1 MSFHRQINRAEF
13 GPASSC
19 GLACEI
25 AAEYYQSDQR
35 ACQRPAAIYG
45 NPRMSTLAKIAG
57 AAVALT
63 MIVGP
68 ALAQSPTFFRIGTG
82 GAGGT
87 YFPIGGTIANG
98 ISAPPGAR
106 PCDKGGQ
113 CGVPGL
119 IAIAQSTTASVFN
132 NAAVQNGELEAGL
145 AAADVTRSM
154 YLGSGK
160 FDGKPHPKLR
170 IVANLYPED
179 LHLVLPKGE
188 SINNLGDLADKR
200 VGIAQAGS
208 GTQVA
213 VLQMLE
219 AWGVTRDNMDEAEL
233 NNSQSAERLADGQL
247 DAYFYA
253 AGWPVAAM
261 VQLASTKGMELHS
274 FTEEDVLKINEIIPA
289 YIPSQIPAGVYE
301 GIDYVVRTPAV
312 SALLVVS
319 SDLEEELVYGITQAL
334 WNSNTRKLLDNGHA
348 KGKLITAETAL
359 DGVDTLGVPLHP
371 GAERFYREQ
380 GMIQ

>member
-1 MSFHRQINRAEF
+1 MKYQRSLF
-13 GPASSC
+13 
-19 GLACEI
+19 
-25 AAEYYQSDQR
+25 AA
-35 ACQRPAAIYG
+35 ALGGAL
-45 NPRMSTLAKIAG
+45 MIAG
-57 AAVALT
+57 VAE
-63 MIVGP
+63 
-68 ALAQSPTFFRIGTG
+68 AQSPTFFRIGTG

-106 PCDKGGQ
+106 PCEEGGQ

-154 YLGSGK
+154 FLGEGK
-160 FDGKPHPKLR
+160 FEGRPHPKLR

-179 LHLVLPKGE
+179 LHLVLPRGE
-188 SINNLGDLADKR
+188 SVNDLGDLAGKR

-233 NNSQSAERLADGQL
+233 NNAQSAERLADGQL

-261 VQLASTKGMELHS
+261 VQLSSTRGMSLHS
-274 FTEEDVLKINEIIPA
+274 FTEQDLKKINEIIPA
-289 YIPSQIPAGVYE
+289 YIPSKIPGGVYE
-301 GIDYVVRTPAV
+301 GVDNDVLTPAV
-312 SALLVVS
+312 SALFVVS
-319 SDLEEELVYGITQAL
+319 SDLDEELVYGITKAL
-334 WNSNTRKLLDNGHA
+334 WNDNTRRLLDSGHA
-348 KGKLITAETAL
+348 KGKQIRLETAL
-359 DGVDTLGVPLHP
+359 DGVIGLGVPLHA
-371 GAERFYREQ
+371 GAERFYREA
-380 GMIQ
+380 GMLQ

>member
-1 MSFHRQINRAEF
+1 MKHSGKLFVAALT
-13 GPASSC
+13 GAMLAS
-19 GLACEI
+19 
-25 AAEYYQSDQR
+25 
-35 ACQRPAAIYG
+35 
-45 NPRMSTLAKIAG
+45 
-57 AAVALT
+57 AVAQ
-63 MIVGP
+63 
-68 ALAQSPTFFRIGTG
+68 AQNPTFFRIGTG
-82 GAGGT
+82 SAGGT

-98 ISAPPGAR
+98 ISSPPGAR

-132 NAAVQNGELEAGL
+132 NAAVQNGELEMGM

-154 YLGSGK
+154 YLGEGK
-160 FDGKPHPKLR
+160 FDGKPHAKLR

-179 LHLVLPKGE
+179 LHLVLPKGK
-188 SINNLGDLADKR
+188 SISNLGDLKGKR

-219 AWGVTRDNMDEAEL
+219 AWGVNRDNMEEAEL
-233 NNSQSAERLADGQL
+233 NNSQSAERMADGQL

-261 VQLASTKGMELHS
+261 VQLASTKGMSLHS
-274 FTEEDVLKINEIIPA
+274 FSEADLKKINDIIPA
-289 YIPSQIPAGVYE
+289 YIPSKIPAGVYE
-301 GIDYVVRTPAV
+301 GVDSDALTPAV

-319 SDLEEELVYGITQAL
+319 SDQPDDLIYGITKAL
-334 WNSNTRKLLDNGHA
+334 WNDNTRKLLDNGHA
-348 KGKLITAETAL
+348 KGKQITAETAL
-359 DGVDTLGVPLHP
+359 DGVAALGVPLHP
-371 GAERFYREQ
+371 GAEKFYKEA
-380 GMIQ
+380 GLLK

>member
-1 MSFHRQINRAEF
+1 MK
-13 GPASSC
+13 
-19 GLACEI
+19 
-25 AAEYYQSDQR
+25 YQSSLF
-35 ACQRPAAIYG
+35 AIALG
-45 NPRMSTLAKIAG
+45 GALMIAS
-57 AAVALT
+57 VAE
-63 MIVGP
+63 
-68 ALAQSPTFFRIGTG
+68 AQSPTFFRIGTG

-98 ISAPPGAR
+98 ISAPPGSR
-106 PCDKGGQ
+106 PCEEGGQ

-154 YLGSGK
+154 YLGEGK
-160 FDGKPHPKLR
+160 FEGKPHPKLR

-188 SINNLGDLADKR
+188 SVNNLGDLAGKR

-261 VQLASTKGMELHS
+261 VQLSSTKGMSLHS
-274 FTEEDVLKINEIIPA
+274 FTEDDLKKINEIIPA
-289 YIPSQIPAGVYE
+289 YIPSKIPGGVYE
-301 GIDYVVRTPAV
+301 GVDNDVLTPAV

-319 SDLEEELVYGITQAL
+319 SDLDEELVYGITKAL
-334 WNSNTRKLLDNGHA
+334 WNDNTRRLLDTGHA
-348 KGKLITAETAL
+348 KGKQITVETAL
-359 DGVDTLGVPLHP
+359 DGVGALGVPLHP
-371 GAERFYREQ
+371 GAERFYKEA
-380 GMIQ
+380 GMLE

>member
-1 MSFHRQINRAEF
+1 MTFTKRLFAVAL
-13 GPASSC
+13 GGAL
-19 GLACEI
+19 LA
-25 AAEYYQSDQR
+25 
-35 ACQRPAAIYG
+35 
-45 NPRMSTLAKIAG
+45 AG
-57 AAVALT
+57 AAQ
-63 MIVGP
+63 
-68 ALAQSPTFFRIGTG
+68 AQNPTFFRIGTG

-98 ISAPPGAR
+98 ISAPPGSRA
-106 PCDKGGQ
+106 CDQGGQ

-119 IAIAQSTTASVFN
+119 VAIAQSTTASVFN

-154 YLGSGK
+154 YLGEGK
-160 FDGKPHPKLR
+160 FEGKPHPKLR
-170 IVANLYPED
+170 VIANLYPED
-179 LHLVLPKGE
+179 LHLVMPKGA
-188 SINNLGDLADKR
+188 SVSNLGDLKDKR

-274 FTEEDVLKINEIIPA
+274 FSEEDLKKINEIIPA
-289 YIPSQIPAGVYE
+289 YIPSSIPAGVYD
-301 GIDYVVRTPAV
+301 GIDYEVKTPAV
-312 SALLVVS
+312 SALLVMS
-319 SDLEEELVYGITQAL
+319 SDLDEELVYGITKAL
-334 WNSNTRKLLDNGHA
+334 WNDNTRKL
-348 KGKLITAETAL
+348 
-359 DGVDTLGVPLHP
+359 
-371 GAERFYREQ
+371 
-380 GMIQ
+380 

>member
-1 MSFHRQINRAEF
+1 MKLRSK
-13 GPASSC
+13 
-19 GLACEI
+19 LAI
-25 AAEYYQSDQR
+25 AAF
-35 ACQRPAAIYG
+35 
-45 NPRMSTLAKIAG
+45 
-57 AAVALT
+57 AAVLSAS
-63 MIVGP
+63 
-68 ALAQSPTFFRIGTG
+68 AAAEAQDPTFFRIGTG
-82 GAGGT
+82 SAGGT

-98 ISAPPGAR
+98 ISSPPGSR
-106 PCDKGGQ
+106 PCDQGGQ

-132 NAAVQNGELEAGL
+132 NAAVQNGELEMGM

-154 YLGSGK
+154 FLGEGK
-160 FDGKPHPKLR
+160 FEGKPHEKLR
-170 IVANLYPED
+170 IIANLFPED
-179 LHLVLPKGE
+179 LHLVLPKGKT
-188 SINNLGDLADKR
+188 INNLGDLEGKR

-219 AWGVTRDNMDEAEL
+219 AWGITRDNIEEAEL

-261 VQLASTKGMELHS
+261 VQLASTKGMNLHS
-274 FTEEDVLKINEIIPA
+274 FTEEDLQKINEIIPA
-289 YIPSQIPAGVYE
+289 YIPSKIPAGVYE
-301 GIDYVVRTPAV
+301 GVDQDSLTPAV

-319 SDLEEELVYGITQAL
+319 ADQPEELIYGITKAL
-334 WNSNTRKLLDNGHA
+334 WNDNTRNLLDNGHA
-348 KGKLITAETAL
+348 KGKQITLDTAL
-359 DGVDTLGVPLHP
+359 DGVITLGVPLHP
-371 GAERFYREQ
+371 GAERFYKEA

>member
-1 MSFHRQINRAEF
+1 MKHF
-13 GPASSC
+13 GK
-19 GLACEI
+19 L
-25 AAEYYQSDQR
+25 
-35 ACQRPAAIYG
+35 
-45 NPRMSTLAKIAG
+45 LG
-57 AAVALT
+57 AALVSSVTLGSAF
-63 MIVGP
+63 
-68 ALAQSPTFFRIGTG
+68 AQDMTFFRIGTG

-98 ISAPPGAR
+98 ISAPPGSR

-154 YLGSGK
+154 YLGEGK
-160 FDGKPHPKLR
+160 FEGKPHPKLR
-170 IVANLYPED
+170 IIANLYPED
-179 LHLVLPKGE
+179 LHLVLPKGQT
-188 SINNLGDLADKR
+188 IGDLGDLEGKR

-219 AWGVTRDNMDEAEL
+219 AWGITRDNIEEAEL

-261 VQLASTKGMELHS
+261 VQLSSTKGMNLHS
-274 FTEEDVLKINEIIPA
+274 FSEADMQKINEIVPA
-289 YIPSQIPAGVYE
+289 YIPSKIPGGVYE
-301 GIDYVVRTPAV
+301 GISSDTLTPAV

-319 SDLEEELVYGITQAL
+319 SDLDEELVYGITKAL
-334 WNSNTRKLLDNGHA
+334 WNSNTRKLLDGGHA
-348 KGKLITAETAL
+348 KGKQITVETAL
-359 DGVDTLGVPLHP
+359 DGVAALGVPLHA
-371 GAERFYREQ
+371 GAERFYKEA
-380 GMIQ
+380 GHLK

>member
-1 MSFHRQINRAEF
+1 MIIKKVL
-13 GPASSC
+13 P
-19 GLACEI
+19 
-25 AAEYYQSDQR
+25 
-35 ACQRPAAIYG
+35 
-45 NPRMSTLAKIAG
+45 
-57 AAVALT
+57 VALLAT
-63 MIVGP
+63 AMIGST
-68 ALAQSPTFFRIGTG
+68 AFAQAPTFFRIGTG

-106 PCDKGGQ
+106 PCEEGGQ

-154 YLGSGK
+154 YLGEGK

-170 IVANLYPED
+170 VIANLYPED
-179 LHLVLPKGE
+179 LHLVMPQGE
-188 SINNLGDLADKR
+188 SIDNLGDLEGKR

-219 AWGVTRDNMDEAEL
+219 AWGVTRDNMEEAEL

-261 VQLASTKGMELHS
+261 VQLSSTKGMNLHS
-274 FTEEDVLKINEIIPA
+274 FSDEDLAKINEIIPA
-289 YIPSQIPAGVYE
+289 YIPSEIPGGVYE
-301 GIDYVVRTPAV
+301 GIDDAVKTPAV

-319 SDLEEELVYGITQAL
+319 SDLEEELVYGITEAL
-334 WNSNTRKLLDNGHA
+334 WNDNTRKLLDNGHA
-348 KGKLITAETAL
+348 KGKQITPDTAL
-359 DGVDTLGVPLHP
+359 DGVLALGVPLHA
-371 GAERFYREQ
+371 GAEKFYREAKLLQ
-380 GMIQ
+380 

>member
-1 MSFHRQINRAEF
+1 MTI
-13 GPASSC
+13 
-19 GLACEI
+19 LA
-25 AAEYYQSDQR
+25 R
-35 ACQRPAAIYG
+35 
-45 NPRMSTLAKIAG
+45 LAG
-57 AAVALT
+57 AALAATLVAGT
-63 MIVGP
+63 
-68 ALAQSPTFFRIGTG
+68 AAAQSPTFFRIGTG

-106 PCDKGGQ
+106 PCDQGGQ

-154 YLGSGK
+154 YLGEGK

-170 IVANLYPED
+170 VIANLFPED
-179 LHLVLPKGE
+179 LHLVLPKGTKI
-188 SINNLGDLADKR
+188 SDLGDLAGKR

-261 VQLASTKGMELHS
+261 VQLSSTKGMELHS
-274 FTEEDVLKINEIIPA
+274 FSEADVKKINEIIPA
-289 YIPSQIPAGVYE
+289 YIPSKIPAGVYE
-301 GIDYVVRTPAV
+301 GVDYDVITPAV

-319 SDLEEELVYGITQAL
+319 SDLEDELVYGITKAL
-334 WNSNTRKLLDNGHA
+334 WNDNTRKLLDNGHA
-348 KGKLITAETAL
+348 KGKLITQETAL
-359 DGVDTLGVPLHP
+359 DGIANLGVPLHP
-371 GAERFYREQ
+371 GAEKFYREA
-380 GMIQ
+380 GMLN

>member
-1 MSFHRQINRAEF
+1 MTFIKRLTGAVL
-13 GPASSC
+13 AV
-19 GLACEI
+19 GLV
-25 AAEYYQSDQR
+25 
-35 ACQRPAAIYG
+35 
-45 NPRMSTLAKIAG
+45 AG
-57 AAVALT
+57 AASAAD
-63 MIVGP
+63 P
-68 ALAQSPTFFRIGTG
+68 SFFRIGTG
-82 GAGGT
+82 SAGGT

-98 ISAPPGAR
+98 ISAPPGSR

-132 NAAVQNGELEAGL
+132 NTAVQNGELEAGL

-154 YLGSGK
+154 YFGEGK
-160 FDGKPHPKLR
+160 FEGKPHPKLR
-170 IVANLYPED
+170 IIANLYPED
-179 LHLVLPKGE
+179 LHLVLPKGQK
-188 SINNLGDLADKR
+188 INSLADLKGKR

-219 AWGVTRDNMDEAEL
+219 AWGITRDDIDAAEL

-274 FTEEDVLKINEIIPA
+274 FSDEDLKKINEIIPA
-289 YIPSQIPAGVYE
+289 YIPSRIPAGVYE
-301 GIDYVVRTPAV
+301 GIDYEVKTPAV

-319 SDLEEELVYGITQAL
+319 SDLSEDLVYGITKAL
-334 WNSNTRKLLDNGHA
+334 WNDNTRKLLDNGHA
-348 KGKLITAETAL
+348 KGKQITLDTAL
-359 DGVDTLGVPLHP
+359 DGIEALGVPLHP
-371 GAERFYREQ
+371 GAAKFYREVRLLK
-380 GMIQ
+380 

>member
-1 MSFHRQINRAEF
+1 MKLLKS
-13 GPASSC
+13 
-19 GLACEI
+19 LAGI
-25 AAEYYQSDQR
+25 AVMA
-35 ACQRPAAIYG
+35 
-45 NPRMSTLAKIAG
+45 
-57 AAVALT
+57 
-63 MIVGP
+63 
-68 ALAQSPTFFRIGTG
+68 ALATPAFAQNPTFFRIGTG

-106 PCDKGGQ
+106 ACDQGGQ

-154 YLGSGK
+154 YLGEGK
-160 FDGKPHPKLR
+160 FDGKPHPNLR
-170 IVANLYPED
+170 IVANLFPED
-179 LHLVLPKGE
+179 LHLVMPAGAT
-188 SINNLGDLADKR
+188 IGDLGDLEDKR

-261 VQLASTKGMELHS
+261 VQLASTKGMSLHS
-274 FTEEDVLKINEIIPA
+274 FSEADLAKINEVIPA
-289 YIPSQIPAGVYE
+289 YIPSSIPGGVYE
-301 GIDYVVRTPAV
+301 GIDTDTLTPAV
-312 SALLVVS
+312 SAMLVVS
-319 SDLEEELVYGITQAL
+319 SELSDDLVYGITAAL
-334 WNSNTRKLLDNGHA
+334 WNDNTRKLLDNGHA
-348 KGKLITAETAL
+348 KGKLITADTAL
-359 DGVDTLGVPLHP
+359 AGVEALGVPLHP
-371 GAERFYREQ
+371 GAERFYREA
-380 GMIQ
+380 GLLK

>member
-1 MSFHRQINRAEF
+1 MK
-13 GPASSC
+13 
-19 GLACEI
+19 LTK
-25 AAEYYQSDQR
+25 
-35 ACQRPAAIYG
+35 
-45 NPRMSTLAKIAG
+45 TLAGLFLAG
-57 AAVALT
+57 AFA
-63 MIVGP
+63 MP
-68 ALAQSPTFFRIGTG
+68 ALAQDPTFFRIGTG

-98 ISAPPGAR
+98 ISAPPGSR

-154 YLGSGK
+154 YMGEGK

-170 IVANLYPED
+170 IIANLYPED
-179 LHLVLPKGE
+179 LHLVMPKGE
-188 SINNLGDLADKR
+188 SIDNLGDLAGKR

-233 NNSQSAERLADGQL
+233 NNSQSAERLADGQI

-261 VQLASTKGMELHS
+261 VQLSSTKGMSLHS
-274 FTEEDVLKINEIIPA
+274 FSEEDLAKINEAVPA
-289 YIPSQIPAGVYE
+289 YIPSKIPGGVYE
-301 GIDYVVRTPAV
+301 GIDQDTMTPAV

-319 SDLEEELVYGITQAL
+319 SDLSDELVYGLTKAL
-334 WNSNTRKLLDNGHA
+334 WNDNTRKLLDNGHA
-348 KGKLITAETAL
+348 KGKQITPETAL
-359 DGVDTLGVPLHP
+359 DGVIALGVPLHA
-371 GAERFYREQ
+371 GAEKFYREA
-380 GMIQ
+380 GLLK

>member
-1 MSFHRQINRAEF
+1 MNRITKLVGAM
-13 GPASSC
+13 
-19 GLACEI
+19 LAVV
-25 AAEYYQSDQR
+25 
-35 ACQRPAAIYG
+35 
-45 NPRMSTLAKIAG
+45 MLA
-57 AAVALT
+57 
-63 MIVGP
+63 GP
-68 ALAQSPTFFRIGTG
+68 ALAQQPKFFRIGTG
-82 GAGGT
+82 SAGGT

-154 YLGSGK
+154 YLGEGK
-160 FDGKPHPKLR
+160 FKGKPHPKLR
-170 IVANLYPED
+170 IIANLYPED
-179 LHLVLPKGE
+179 LHLVLPKGKR
-188 SINNLGDLADKR
+188 INSLADLKGKR

-219 AWGVTRDNMDEAEL
+219 AWGVTRDNMEEAEL

-274 FTEEDVLKINEIIPA
+274 FSEADLKKINQIIPA
-289 YIPSQIPAGVYE
+289 YIPSKIPAGVYE
-301 GIDYVVRTPAV
+301 GVNYEVKTPAV

-319 SDLEEELVYGITQAL
+319 ADQPEDLVYGITKAL
-334 WNSNTRKLLDNGHA
+334 WNKNTRKLLDNGHA
-348 KGKLITAETAL
+348 KGKQITLETAL
-359 DGVDTLGVPLHP
+359 DGVKELGVPLHP
-371 GAERFYREQ
+371 GAAKFYKEA
-380 GMIQ
+380 GLLK

>member
-1 MSFHRQINRAEF
+1 MTFHKTLMAV
-13 GPASSC
+13 
-19 GLACEI
+19 LAAGTLL
-25 AAEYYQSDQR
+25 AA
-35 ACQRPAAIYG
+35 G
-45 NPRMSTLAKIAG
+45 
-57 AAVALT
+57 VAQ
-63 MIVGP
+63 
-68 ALAQSPTFFRIGTG
+68 AQSPQFFRIGTG

-154 YLGSGK
+154 YLGEGK
-160 FDGKPHPKLR
+160 FEGKPHPKLR
-170 IVANLYPED
+170 IIANLYPED
-179 LHLVLPKGE
+179 LHLVMPKGAK
-188 SINNLGDLADKR
+188 INDLGDLKGKR

-213 VLQMLE
+213 VLQMLD
-219 AWGVTRDNMDEAEL
+219 AWGVNRDNMEEAEL

-261 VQLASTKGMELHS
+261 VQLSSTKGMSLHS
-274 FTEEDVLKINEIIPA
+274 FSADDLKKINGIIPA
-289 YIPSQIPAGVYE
+289 YIPSKIPAGVYE
-301 GIDYVVRTPAV
+301 GVDTDTLTPAV

-319 SDLEEELVYGITQAL
+319 SDQSEELVYGITKAL
-334 WNSNTRKLLDNGHA
+334 WNDNTRKLLDNGHA
-348 KGKLITAETAL
+348 KGKQITPDTAL
-359 DGVDTLGVPLHP
+359 DGVLALGVPLHP
-371 GAERFYREQ
+371 GAEKFYKEA
-380 GMIQ
+380 GLLK

>member
-1 MSFHRQINRAEF
+1 MKHILRTV
-13 GPASSC
+13 GV
-19 GLACEI
+19 
-25 AAEYYQSDQR
+25 
-35 ACQRPAAIYG
+35 
-45 NPRMSTLAKIAG
+45 TLALSL
-57 AAVALT
+57 AA
-63 MIVGP
+63 GP
-68 ALAQSPTFFRIGTG
+68 ALAQDPTFFRIGTG
-82 GAGGT
+82 SAGGT

-132 NAAVQNGELEAGL
+132 NTAVQNGELEAGM

-154 YLGSGK
+154 YLGEGK
-160 FDGKPHPKLR
+160 FDGKPHEKLR

-179 LHLVLPKGE
+179 LHLVLPEGQ
-188 SINNLGDLADKR
+188 SVDSLADLKGKR

-213 VLQMLE
+213 VEMMLGE
-219 AWGVTRDNMDEAEL
+219 WGVNRDNMDEAEL

-253 AGWPVAAM
+253 AGWPVSAM
-261 VQLASTKGMELHS
+261 VQLATTKGMELHS
-274 FTEEDVLKINEIIPA
+274 FTEDDLKKINDLIPA
-289 YIPSQIPAGVYE
+289 YIPSSIPAGVYE
-301 GIDYVVRTPAV
+301 GVDYEVKTPAV

-319 SDLEEELVYGITQAL
+319 SDLSEELVYGITKAL
-334 WNSNTRKLLDNGHA
+334 WNDNTRKLLDNGHA
-348 KGKLITAETAL
+348 KGKQITPDTAL
-359 DGVDTLGVPLHP
+359 DGVAALGVPLHA
-371 GAERFYREQ
+371 GAEKFYKEA
-380 GMIQ
+380 GLLK

>member
-1 MSFHRQINRAEF
+1 MKFHKTLMAV
-13 GPASSC
+13 
-19 GLACEI
+19 LAAGTLLAAGI
-25 AAEYYQSDQR
+25 AQ
-35 ACQRPAAIYG
+35 
-45 NPRMSTLAKIAG
+45 
-57 AAVALT
+57 
-63 MIVGP
+63 
-68 ALAQSPTFFRIGTG
+68 AQSPQFFRIGTG

-154 YLGSGK
+154 YLGEGK
-160 FDGKPHPKLR
+160 FEGKPHPKLR
-170 IVANLYPED
+170 IIANLYPED
-179 LHLVLPKGE
+179 LHLVMPKGAK
-188 SINNLGDLADKR
+188 INDLGDLKGKR

-213 VLQMLE
+213 VLQMLD
-219 AWGVTRDNMDEAEL
+219 AWGVNRDNMEEAEL

-261 VQLASTKGMELHS
+261 VQLSSTKGMSLHS
-274 FTEEDVLKINEIIPA
+274 FSEDDLKKINGIIPA
-289 YIPSQIPAGVYE
+289 YIPSKIPAGVYE
-301 GIDYVVRTPAV
+301 G
-312 SALLVVS
+312 
-319 SDLEEELVYGITQAL
+319 
-334 WNSNTRKLLDNGHA
+334 
-348 KGKLITAETAL
+348 
-359 DGVDTLGVPLHP
+359 VDTI
-371 GAERFYREQ
+371 R
-380 GMIQ
+380 

>member
-1 MSFHRQINRAEF
+1 MTRRSLI
-13 GPASSC
+13 
-19 GLACEI
+19 
-25 AAEYYQSDQR
+25 
-35 ACQRPAAIYG
+35 
-45 NPRMSTLAKIAG
+45 TV
-57 AAVALT
+57 AAVAAAFF
-63 MIVGP
+63 VGT
-68 ALAQSPTFFRIGTG
+68 AQAADPTFFRIGTG

-98 ISAPPGAR
+98 ISAPPGSR

-154 YLGSGK
+154 YLGEGK
-160 FDGKPHPKLR
+160 FEGKAHPKLR
-170 IVANLYPED
+170 LVANLYPED
-179 LHLVLPKGE
+179 LHLVLPKDS
-188 SINNLGDLADKR
+188 SISNLGDLAGKR

-219 AWGVTRDNMDEAEL
+219 AWGVTRDNMEEAEL

-261 VQLASTKGMELHS
+261 VQLASTKGMSLHS
-274 FTEEDVLKINEIIPA
+274 FTDEDLAKINGIIPA
-289 YIPSQIPAGVYE
+289 YIPSKIPADVYDGVSS
-301 GIDYVVRTPAV
+301 DVLTPAV
-312 SALLVVS
+312 SAMLVVS
-319 SDLEEELVYGITQAL
+319 SDLSEELVYGITKAL
-334 WNSNTRKLLDNGHA
+334 WNDNTRKLLDNGHA
-348 KGKLITAETAL
+348 KGKQITAETAL
-359 DGVDTLGVPLHP
+359 DGVEALGVPLHD
-371 GAERFYREQ
+371 GAAKFYKEA
-380 GMIQ
+380 GLLK

>member
-1 MSFHRQINRAEF
+1 MSKSLIT
-13 GPASSC
+13 
-19 GLACEI
+19 
-25 AAEYYQSDQR
+25 AALVATALVVGTAQ
-35 ACQRPAAIYG
+35 AAD
-45 NPRMSTLAKIAG
+45 
-57 AAVALT
+57 
-63 MIVGP
+63 
-68 ALAQSPTFFRIGTG
+68 PTFFRIGTG

-98 ISAPPGAR
+98 ISAPPGSR

-154 YLGSGK
+154 YLGEGK
-160 FDGKPHPKLR
+160 FEGKAHPKLR
-170 IVANLYPED
+170 LVANLYPED
-179 LHLVLPKGE
+179 LHLVLPVDS
-188 SINNLGDLADKR
+188 SISSLGDLADKR

-219 AWGVTRDNMDEAEL
+219 EWGVTRDNMEEAEL

-261 VQLASTKGMELHS
+261 VQLASTKGMALHS
-274 FTEEDVLKINEIIPA
+274 FTEEDLQKINGIIPA
-289 YIPSQIPAGVYE
+289 YIPSKIPGGVYE
-301 GIDYVVRTPAV
+301 GIDSDILTPAV
-312 SALLVVS
+312 SAMLVVS
-319 SDLEEELVYGITQAL
+319 SDLSEELVYGITKAL
-334 WNSNTRKLLDNGHA
+334 WNENTRKLLDNGHA
-348 KGKLITAETAL
+348 KGKQITAETAL
-359 DGVDTLGVPLHP
+359 DGVEALGVPLHD
-371 GAERFYREQ
+371 GAAKFYKEA
-380 GMIQ
+380 GLLK

>member
-1 MSFHRQINRAEF
+1 MNFTKK
-13 GPASSC
+13 
-19 GLACEI
+19 L
-25 AAEYYQSDQR
+25 
-35 ACQRPAAIYG
+35 
-45 NPRMSTLAKIAG
+45 T
-57 AAVALT
+57 AVAIATLLS
-63 MIVGP
+63 
-68 ALAQSPTFFRIGTG
+68 ASLAAAQSPTFFRIGTG

-154 YLGSGK
+154 YLGEGK
-160 FDGKPHPKLR
+160 FEGKPHPNLR
-170 IVANLYPED
+170 IIANLFPED
-179 LHLVLPKGE
+179 LHLVLPKGG
-188 SINNLGDLADKR
+188 SINDLGDLEGKR

-219 AWGVTRDNMDEAEL
+219 AWGVNRDNMDEAEL

-247 DAYFYA
+247 DGYFYA

-261 VQLASTKGMELHS
+261 VQLASTKGMDLHS
-274 FTEEDVLKINEIIPA
+274 FTEADLAKINEIIPA
-289 YIPSQIPAGVYE
+289 YIPSKIPAGVYE
-301 GIDYVVRTPAV
+301 GVDYDVNTPAV
-312 SALLVVS
+312 SAMLVVS
-319 SDLEEELVYGITQAL
+319 AEQDEELIYGITKAL

-348 KGKLITAETAL
+348 KGKQITVESSL
-359 DGVDTLGVPLHP
+359 DGVEALGVPLHA
-371 GAERFYREQ
+371 GAERFYREI
-380 GMIQ
+380 GMIN

>member
-1 MSFHRQINRAEF
+1 MKQRHAL
-13 GPASSC
+13 
-19 GLACEI
+19 LA
-25 AAEYYQSDQR
+25 AALGG
-35 ACQRPAAIYG
+35 AL
-45 NPRMSTLAKIAG
+45 MMAG
-57 AAVALT
+57 AAK
-63 MIVGP
+63 
-68 ALAQSPTFFRIGTG
+68 AQEPTFFRIGTG
-82 GAGGT
+82 SAGGT

-98 ISAPPGAR
+98 ISSPPGAR
-106 PCDKGGQ
+106 PCDEGGQ

-132 NAAVQNGELEAGL
+132 NTAVQNGELEAGM

-154 YLGSGK
+154 YLGEGK
-160 FDGKPHPKLR
+160 FDGKPHEKLR
-170 IVANLYPED
+170 IVANLFPED
-179 LHLVLPKGE
+179 LHLVLPKDAAIE
-188 SINNLGDLADKR
+188 TLGDLADKR

-261 VQLASTKGMELHS
+261 VQLASTKGMALHS
-274 FTEEDVLKINEIIPA
+274 FTDEDLAKINEIIPA
-289 YIPSQIPAGVYE
+289 YISSAIPGGVYE
-301 GIDYVVRTPAV
+301 GIDGEVKTAAV

-319 SDLEEELVYGITQAL
+319 SDLEEELVYGITEAL
-334 WNSNTRKLLDNGHA
+334 WNDNTRKLLDNGHA
-348 KGKLITAETAL
+348 KGKQITPDTAL
-359 DGVDTLGVPLHP
+359 NGIEALGVPLHP
-371 GAERFYREQ
+371 GAERFYKEA
-380 GMIQ
+380 GLLK

>member
-1 MSFHRQINRAEF
+1 MAVKPTLFA
-13 GPASSC
+13 AVVAA
-19 GLACEI
+19 GL
-25 AAEYYQSDQR
+25 
-35 ACQRPAAIYG
+35 
-45 NPRMSTLAKIAG
+45 IAG
-57 AAVALT
+57 S
-63 MIVGP
+63 
-68 ALAQSPTFFRIGTG
+68 AQAQDPTFFRIGTG

-154 YLGSGK
+154 YMGSGK
-160 FDGKPHPKLR
+160 FEGKAHPKLR

-179 LHLVLPKGE
+179 LHLVLPQGS
-188 SINNLGDLADKR
+188 SIGDLGDLADKR

-219 AWGVTRDNMDEAEL
+219 EWGVTRDNMEEAEL

-253 AGWPVAAM
+253 AGWPVA
-261 VQLASTKGMELHS
+261 GMSLHS
-274 FTEEDVLKINEIIPA
+274 FTEDDLAKINGVIPA
-289 YIPSQIPAGVYE
+289 YIPSKIPGGVYE
-301 GIDYVVRTPAV
+301 GVDEDVLTPAV

-319 SDLEEELVYGITQAL
+319 SDLSEELVYGITQAL
-334 WNSNTRKLLDNGHA
+334 WNDNSRKLLDNGHA
-348 KGKLITAETAL
+348 KGKQITAETAL
-359 DGVDTLGVPLHP
+359 DGVEALGVPLHD
-371 GAERFYREQ
+371 GAAKFYKEA
-380 GMIQ
+380 GLM

>member
-1 MSFHRQINRAEF
+1 VRARLQI
-13 GPASSC
+13 GVSKTGTLLLAS
-19 GLACEI
+19 I
-25 AAEYYQSDQR
+25 AH
-35 ACQRPAAIYG
+35 
-45 NPRMSTLAKIAG
+45 
-57 AAVALT
+57 
-63 MIVGP
+63 
-68 ALAQSPTFFRIGTG
+68 AQSPTFFRIGTG

-98 ISAPPGAR
+98 ISAPPGSR
-106 PCDKGGQ
+106 PCDEGGQ

-154 YLGSGK
+154 FLGEGK
-160 FDGKPHPKLR
+160 FEGKPHPNLR

-179 LHLVLPKGE
+179 LHLVMPKGA
-188 SINNLGDLADKR
+188 SIASLAELEGKR

-219 AWGVTRDNMDEAEL
+219 AWGITRDNIEEAEL

-261 VQLASTKGMELHS
+261 VQLASTKGMSLHS
-274 FTEEDVLKINEIIPA
+274 FSEEDLAKINGIIPA
-289 YIPSQIPAGVYE
+289 YIPSKIPGGAYE
-301 GIDYVVRTPAV
+301 GVEGDTLTPAV

-319 SDLEEELVYGITQAL
+319 SDLDEELVYGITKAL
-334 WNSNTRKLLDNGHA
+334 WNDNTRKLLDNGHA
-348 KGKLITAETAL
+348 KGKQITAETSL
-359 DGVDTLGVPLHP
+359 DGIEALGVPLHD
-371 GAERFYREQ
+371 GAAKFYKEA
-380 GMIQ
+380 GMM